1 MNLTGG
7 RRAQLPRTALA
18 ALPLIR
24 LSAAGFS
31 VWTVIHRG
39 EQLAPSAENARKELQ
54 APSLPAA
61 GSAGKVL
68 LRTALAKPTSLLGR
82 EGTRHREHAGGHQ
95 DEQSVISS

>member
-1 MNLTGG
+1 MMG
-7 RRAQLPRTALA
+7 REWHCENRKSSQVKGIMLHA
-18 ALPLIR
+18 APPPPKKRI
-24 LSAAGFS
+24 
-31 VWTVIHRG
+31 RG

-54 APSLPAA
+54 APSPPAA

-68 LRTALAKPTSLLGR
+68 LRTALAKPTSLLGQ